1 METFELQRF
10 FPAGDILLYRS
21 APVLSTQ
28 SPAYPPVRRPEVMR
42 MSSLKK
48 QAVILTLANAYTR
61 ALGFVLRLVTARLM
75 GAQALGVMELSSSA
89 VMLAITPVTAG
100 IPTAMSRL
108 TARKGADEGAVLKA
122 GLSLVR
128 RLSLWLTPALLLLSG
143 PIAWVLGDMRTL
155 PSILFSLP
163 CIPLLGLCAVYS
175 GWFYGR
181 NDAQTPALNE
191 CMEQTIRCVLA
202 VGLLLWLANRS
213 IALTAALP
221 CVAEVLAGIAVWFLF
236 RHKGPQLTPGPADTG
251 IRREIIQLTAPTT
264 AARLCQTALRALNA
278 VLLPVCLRRSGL
290 SQAAATAQF
299 GLLNGMAM
307 PLLMLPGIVT
317 GAICMVATPAV
328 SRQEGQHIQLLRTM
342 RQLLLSAAGVGAAA
356 GIALFLGADFISH
369 TLYKEAALAPLLR
382 LMSPAALLMAVQQVQ
397 FGLITGL
404 GVQNK
409 ALTGTVIAS
418 FLSLGITA
426 LLCPVPQ
433 IRLYGAAIATIAGTV
448 LRLFWNHIVLHHA
461 LKRNALASLPCPAVG

>member
-1 METFELQRF
+1 
-10 FPAGDILLYRS
+10 
-21 APVLSTQ
+21 
-28 SPAYPPVRRPEVMR
+28 

-48 QAVILTLANAYTR
+48 QALVLTLANAYTR
-61 ALGFVLRLVTARLM
+61 ALGFVLRLITARLM

-100 IPTAMSRL
+100 VPTAMSRL
-108 TARKGADEGAVLKA
+108 TAQQNADEKAVLKA
-122 GLSLVR
+122 GLSLIKH
-128 RLSLWLTPALLLLSG
+128 LALWLTPAMLLLSI

-155 PSILFSLP
+155 PSILVSLP
-163 CIPLLGLCAVYS
+163 CIALLGLCAVYS

-181 NDAQTPALNE
+181 DDAQTPAVNE
-191 CMEQTIRCVLA
+191 CVEQTIRCVLA
-202 VGLLLWLANRS
+202 VALLSCLRNQS
-213 IALTAALP
+213 VALTAALP
-221 CVAEVLAGIAVWFLF
+221 GAAEVIAGVAVWLLF
-236 RHKGPQLTPGPADTG
+236 RQKTPLLSRSAANPA
-251 IRREIIQLTAPTT
+251 IRQEIVRLTAPTT

-290 SQAAATAQF
+290 TQSAATAQF

-317 GAICMVATPAV
+317 GAICMIATPAV
-328 SRQEGQHIQLLRTM
+328 SRQEGQQARLRQTM
-342 RQLLLSAAGVGAAA
+342 RQLLLSAGGVGAAA
-356 GIALFLGADFISH
+356 AVILFLGADFISAS
-369 TLYKEAALAPLLR
+369 LYKEAVLAPLLR

-418 FLSLGITA
+418 FLSLGVTA
-426 LLCPVPQ
+426 LLCPLPQ
-433 IRLYGAAIATIAGTV
+433 VRLYGAAIASLAGTI
-448 LRLFWNHIVLHHA
+448 LRLVWNHFVLHHA
-461 LKRNALASLPCPAVG
+461 MQRCGAHLPVCTMDAP